1 MTPVLSRAQMRAY
14 DRYAIENGHVPSIVL
29 MENAARGAADVIVHL
44 LGPPSP
50 GRIAVVCGAGNNGGD
65 GFAVARHL
73 LARGFDVAAVL
84 AAAGA
89 KLTGDALVNREA
101 YVALEGRYAELAE
114 GDMAPLLAE
123 THGARV
129 IVDALFGTGL
139 TRAVE
144 GHYEKVI
151 AVINQSPARRIA
163 IDVPSGL
170 DADAGSPL
178 GHAVSAHDTITFG
191 ALKMGLLSPE
201 GARLAGRLHLV
212 DLGVSAR
219 VLAAVGHEAELVE
232 SASVAAWLRPRDPF
246 VHKHAAGS
254 VLAVA
259 GSEGTLGAALL
270 VGHGSLR
277 AGAGLVTLASWPEAA
292 HALESRVLELMTARI
307 DRADITGSLDRAL
320 AGKRAAVI
328 GPGFGTGDDA
338 RRAVEH
344 VVLHW
349 DGIKIVDADALTL
362 FAGRLETL
370 AGAKGSLILTPHP
383 GEAARLLGVSA
394 RDVESDR
401 PRSARQLSDRARAV
415 AILKGAHTLIAVPAT
430 PLYINA
436 SGNPALAT
444 AGAGDVLAGIM
455 AAFACV
461 LPPDRAAVAAVH
473 VHGLAADVWRA
484 RNDGADRGLFAH
496 EIADAVPAV
505 LAALAQ
511 GKRPLTV

>member
-14 DRYAIENGHVPSIVL
+14 DKYAIETGRVPSIVL
-29 MENAARGAADVIVHL
+29 MENAARGAADVIVRL
-44 LGPPSP
+44 LGPHA
-50 GRIAVVCGAGNNGGD
+50 GRVAIVCGTGNNGGD

-73 LARGFDVAAVL
+73 LARGFDVTAVL
-84 AAAGA
+84 AAAPA
-89 KLTGDALVNREA
+89 KLSGDALTNRDA
-101 YVALEGRYAELAE
+101 YVALGGRYAELAE
-114 GDMAPLLAE
+114 GDMAPLLTE

-139 TRAVE
+139 ARPVE
-144 GHYEKVI
+144 GHYDKVI
-151 AVINQSPARRIA
+151 AIVNQSQARRIA

-170 DADAGSPL
+170 DADSGSAL
-178 GHAVSAHDTITFG
+178 GHAVKAHDTITFG

-212 DLGVSAR
+212 DLGVPAR

-232 SASVAAWLRPRDPF
+232 SAQVAAWLRPRDPF
-246 VHKHAAGS
+246 VYKHAAGS

-259 GSEGTLGAALL
+259 GSAGTIGAALL

-292 HALESRVLELMTARI
+292 QALESRVLELMTTRI
-307 DRADITGSLDRAL
+307 DRGDIAGSLDRAL
-320 AGKRAAVI
+320 AGKKVVVI
-328 GPGFGTGDDA
+328 GPGFGTGDEA

-349 DGIKIVDADALTL
+349 EGVKIVDADALTI

-370 AGAKGSLILTPHP
+370 ASAKGSLILTPHP

-415 AILKGAHTLIAVPAT
+415 AILKGAHTLVAVPGT

-461 LPPDRAAVAAVH
+461 LPPERAAVAAVH

-484 RNDGADRGLFAH
+484 RHDGADRGLFAH

-511 GKRPLTV
+511 GKSPLTV